1 MARDTHLHKIQR
13 FKHMDSIDLTG
24 PVHVADIVPTLNL
37 LDVDEVL
44 QRARDFPDR
53 LIIELLE
60 NNEFEYALPLIQQI
74 IAEERGDI
82 LEALAEDSATH
93 LFLQLNSTEL
103 AAANYLLSPKTR
115 ASILK
120 LMSYPEFTVGNM
132 MTTEFIEVPNTW
144 TVQQTLDY
152 VRKVH
157 DTKETAYAI
166 YVINNNKQLEFVV
179 SLRHLVVAEPE
190 QLLTDVWQGDE
201 PITVSPTE
209 EREEA
214 AQIIRRYDYLALP
227 VVDED
232 NHMLGIVTVDDLLD
246 TLMDEAAEDMERF
259 GGAEFINQPYLRIKF
274 GTMLRKRGGW
284 LTLLFVGEMLTAS
297 AMQYFEMELEKAVVL
312 AMFIPLIMSSGGNSG
327 SQATSLLIR
336 SLALE
341 EVKLRDWWR
350 VLVREIP
357 TGVVLGALLGALG
370 FFRIIL
376 WNNLG
381 IYDYGEHYILIGITI
396 WIALVGIVTFGSA
409 TGSMLPFA
417 LQRVGLDPASASA
430 PLVATLVDVLG
441 LIIYFSVAA
450 VILTGT
456 LL

>member
-1 MARDTHLHKIQR
+1 ML
-13 FKHMDSIDLTG
+13 SVDLSS
-24 PVHVADIVPTLNL
+24 PFHVADIVPELN
-37 LDVDEVL
+37 DMSFEEVL
-44 QRARDFPDR
+44 EVVPQLSDQV
-53 LIIELLE
+53 LIELLE
-60 NNEFEYALPLIQQI
+60 NNEFEYALKLLQVLIQ
-74 IAEERGDI
+74 EKRSTL
-82 LEALAEDSATH
+82 LESLAEDRATH
-93 LFLQLNSTEL
+93 LFLQLNSADL

-120 LMSYPEFTVGNM
+120 LMSYPEFTAGNM
-132 MTTEFIEVPNTW
+132 MTTEFIEVPDTW
-144 TVQQTLDY
+144 DAQQTLDY
-152 VRKVH
+152 IRSVQ

-166 YVINNNKQLEFVV
+166 YVVNDKQQLEFVI
-179 SLRHLVVAEPE
+179 SLRHLVSAEPT
-190 QLLTDVWQGDE
+190 QKLRDIWQGDE
-201 PITVSPTE
+201 PVTVSPLAH
-209 EREEA
+209 REDA
-214 AQIIRRYDYLALP
+214 AQLIRRYDYLALP
-227 VVDED
+227 VVNEQ
-232 NHMLGIVTVDDLLD
+232 NHVLGIVTVDDLLD
-246 TLMDEAAEDMERF
+246 TLMDEAAEDIGRF
-259 GGAEFINQPYLRIKF
+259 GGTEYISQPYLRIKF
-274 GTMLRKRGGW
+274 ATMLRKRGGW
-284 LTLLFVGEMLTAS
+284 LTLLFIGEMLTAS

-350 VLVREIP
+350 VFLREIP
-357 TGVVLGALLGALG
+357 TGAVLGAILGALG
-370 FFRIIL
+370 FLRIVF
-376 WNNLG
+376 WQYLG
-381 IYDYGEHYILIGITI
+381 IYDYGEYFLLLGVTV
-396 WIALVGIVTFGSA
+396 WIALIGIVTFGSA